1 MILGLI
7 PDPFASAPP
16 AFFAPPSQPEEAEE
30 GASRKRK
37 KERRREKEA
46 AGEGA
51 GAEAA
56 TEKQERKRL
65 RREARALAEAA
76 PPDAEEE
83 EEEEGADEEGAPE
96 ADWWGAAM
104 FRWAGRLGGVKR
116 SKGKRGFSEADQVEA
131 FEVVTGGK
139 SEGRGGLG
147 IRDVTQLRKVGG
159 VRSAGTKTTTFD

>member
-83 EEEEGADEEGAPE
+83 EEEGADEEGAPE

-139 SEGRGGLG
+139 SEGRRGLG